1 MKLNSILS
9 NKYIIFLI
17 LFFFNYF
24 LYVRLNLYEIISSHD
39 LEASFVKG
47 RKVSFQNLPYS
58 TVWDGKG
65 PLFFYMY
72 KFFDLITFNTM
83 SLINLLVILLKTV
96 ISYLIFTNNFKQS
109 GLTSIALLPTFFY
122 ILIATNNIFGNS
134 IYYEEII
141 ILLLIFCIFTEKQ
154 FDNYTISGILI
165 ASATLITNIIYIF
178 LPIFLYRA
186 YRNNKTLNFIASF
199 TFVNLITML
208 IFYLNDLFEIFIYTN
223 VIYPFTYV
231 SENASVGL
239 LSIFYLLKDNL
250 SYFSFFYFV
259 ILCALF
265 IYFFVT
271 NKKKFD
277 LDLNLITTFYLITS
291 SIFIP
296 IISGKYYGH
305 HFLYFLIFFL
315 YNFSFFYVKSDS
327 NFSILKLNFY
337 RIISFSF
344 IIFTIYPSV
353 NADSK
358 EINIFKEYE
367 YELIAYELVNSYP
380 ELETIF
386 ANKNIILSNFS
397 NLRAINYVAFTPLYF
412 DKPDLIND
420 LQHYALKADS
430 IDLIINSKPDVLI
443 CGFNFK
449 DFYESYC
456 KGDDYFFYKDFNY
469 SSIFINKNFQK

>member
-1 MKLNSILS
+1 
-9 NKYIIFLI
+9 
-17 LFFFNYF
+17 
-24 LYVRLNLYEIISSHD
+24 
-39 LEASFVKG
+39 
-47 RKVSFQNLPYS
+47 
-58 TVWDGKG
+58 
-65 PLFFYMY
+65 
-72 KFFDLITFNTM
+72 
-83 SLINLLVILLKTV
+83 
-96 ISYLIFTNNFKQS
+96 
-109 GLTSIALLPTFFY
+109 
-122 ILIATNNIFGNS
+122 
-134 IYYEEII
+134 
-141 ILLLIFCIFTEKQ
+141 
-154 FDNYTISGILI
+154 
-165 ASATLITNIIYIF
+165 
-178 LPIFLYRA
+178 
-186 YRNNKTLNFIASF
+186 
-199 TFVNLITML
+199 
-208 IFYLNDLFEIFIYTN
+208 
-223 VIYPFTYV
+223 
-231 SENASVGL
+231 
-239 LSIFYLLKDNL
+239 
-250 SYFSFFYFV
+250 
-259 ILCALF
+259 
-265 IYFFVT
+265 
-271 NKKKFD
+271 
-277 LDLNLITTFYLITS
+277 
-291 SIFIP
+291 
-296 IISGKYYGH
+296 
-305 HFLYFLIFFL
+305 
-315 YNFSFFYVKSDS
+315 
-327 NFSILKLNFY
+327 LKLNFY